1 MEISHKI
8 TTKGEH
14 NVTYHVDHR
23 PDGQGYYSQKNTTSE
38 YGLVLIQ

>member
-1 MEISHKI
+1 MDISEKI

-14 NVTYHVDHR
+14 NVTFHVDGR
-23 PDGQGYYSQKNTTSE
+23 PDGQAYYSPKNTNSE